1 MPDQNSINHQ
11 RVTVT
16 APASVAFLKSLYE
29 QVGPGRLDWDFSRP
43 NQVSAPV
50 STGLGVDKDGVLKAL
65 YLKDAELA
73 GELKIR
79 DVVGLESLEL
89 TGNRL
94 TAVDFGK
101 MPKLE
106 YFKIVDEHLLT
117 LTLGGGLRSMDMGCE
132 VDAKNLERLIVKGR
146 NRLGELHIKASR
158 LEDLTPLR
166 RLKNLFVLRIKS
178 DRLSD
183 LNPLAGCC
191 FPGDLSL
198 NSPLLSDLQAL
209 GQLRRQKELSITG
222 GLITDLSPLVALR
235 ATLNYLD
242 IASPVLSDLRPLAQ
256 LKNLSILG
264 ILSDAVH
271 DLSPLAGL
279 KYLGDLVLEGKAMQ
293 DFSPI
298 AALEEN
304 LYWEIINGRQLKGG

>member
-1 MPDQNSINHQ
+1 MKPQK
-11 RVTVT
+11 VTVT
-16 APASVAFLKSLYE
+16 APASVAFLKGLYE
-29 QVGPGRLDWDFSRP
+29 QVGPGLLDWDFSRP
-43 NQVSAPV
+43 NQVSAPAA
-50 STGLGVDKDGVLKAL
+50 TGLGARDGVLKSLTLENAGL
-65 YLKDAELA
+65 V

-79 DVVGLESLEL
+79 GAVGLESLEF
-89 TGNRL
+89 TGNSL
-94 TAVDFGK
+94 TAVDFGD

-106 YFKIVDEHLLT
+106 YFKITDDHLLT
-117 LTLGGGLRSMDMGCE
+117 LTLGGGLGTMDIGCE
-132 VDAKNLERLIVKGR
+132 IEAKNMERLIVKGR

-158 LEDLTPLR
+158 LEYLTPFR

-178 DRLSD
+178 DVLRDLS
-183 LNPLAGCC
+183 PLAGCC

-198 NSPLLSDLQAL
+198 KSPLLSDLHPL
-209 GQLRRQKELSITG
+209 GQLRRQQELAITG
-222 GLITDLSPLVALR
+222 GLVTDLSPLVALR
-235 ATLNYLD
+235 STLHVLD

-264 ILSDAVH
+264 IISDAVC

-279 KYLGDLVLEGKAMQ
+279 KKLCDLVLEGKAMQ

-304 LYWEIINGRQLKGG
+304 LYWEIINGHQLKGGEGQDE